1 MLLSSACHLID
12 TMQSICEISQA
23 FIYYTVYAEKFLP
36 YNIVKML
43 INYNI
48 KYILCLLLCL
58 LLLSNAASAQ
68 DKSANKIPTSVAS
81 AFNLK
86 CPNATQIRWEKEDAK
101 VWEAEFTSEGN
112 KISANFADDGTWLET
127 EREIVVADLPMAVA
141 VAA

>member
-1 MLLSSACHLID
+1 
-12 TMQSICEISQA
+12 
-23 FIYYTVYAEKFLP
+23 
-36 YNIVKML
+36 ML

-68 DKSANKIPTSVAS
+68 EKSAIKIPTSVAS
-81 AFNLK
+81 TFNLK

-127 EREIVVADLPMAVA
+127 EREIVVADLPMVVA